1 MVRAV
6 KRITT
11 VVAGFLAIS
20 LAALTLHAE
29 VGGASTRLSWT
40 APAGCP
46 DEAALAAA
54 VEGFLGQSLDE
65 SRAQKI
71 FGHGRVTVD
80 TELGFTAHLRFSGTG
95 GGRTRKLSHPECASL
110 AEASALVIALAI
122 DPERVKAQEARKQA
136 ERERTALAESPPAP
150 PPSAESDGASPRPPT
165 SVADP
170 ALQPESATPPVAPA
184 VAPTV
189 APLSSSPRSER
200 ASRSRARHGGARKS
214 RGLDLVPSG
223 SLLVGAGMLPAPGT
237 GLGAGFAI
245 ESGAFRIAASG
256 RYWFERSESVTPGEP
271 PAVGMKLVT
280 VGARFCGV
288 ILSGE
293 LAFAGCAGADI
304 GDMTGRGENLLGNRT
319 QHDRFSGLFAGLEL
333 GFRGVGRLYPVVG
346 VEGGALLERPRFGYR
361 QNGRS
366 FTVFRPSPLGVQG
379 SLGLAVSL

>member
-6 KRITT
+6 KRITV

-20 LAALTLHAE
+20 LAALTLRAE

-54 VEGFLGQSLDE
+54 VEGFLGQTLDE
-65 SRAQKI
+65 VRAQKI
-71 FGHGRVTVD
+71 FGQGRVTVD
-80 TELGFTAHLRFSGTG
+80 AELGFTAHLRFSGSG
-95 GGRTRKLSHPECASL
+95 GGRTRKLSHSECASL

-122 DPERVKAQEARKQA
+122 DPERVKAQEARKQV
-136 ERERTALAESPPAP
+136 ERERAALVESPAAP
-150 PPSAESDGASPRPPT
+150 PPLLESGAGSPRPSA
-165 SVADP
+165 SVANP
-170 ALQPESATPPVAPA
+170 ALQPESATQSAAPA
-184 VAPTV
+184 VAPTS
-189 APLSSSPRSER
+189 APLSSPPRSER
-200 ASRSRARHGGARKS
+200 VSRSRVRHGGRGRS
-214 RGLDLVPSG
+214 GGLDLVPSG
-223 SLLVGAGMLPAPGT
+223 ALLVGAGMLPAPGT

-245 ESGAFRIAASG
+245 ESGAFRVAAVG
-256 RYWFERSESVTPGEP
+256 RSWFERSEPVTPGEP
-271 PAVGMKLVT
+271 PAVGIKLVT

-288 ILSGE
+288 IRSGE
-293 LAFAGCAGADI
+293 LALAGCAGADI

-333 GFRGVGRLYPVVG
+333 GYRGVGRVYPVVG

-379 SLGLAVSL
+379 SLGLSVSL